1 MTPHWAQ
8 IGGPVSLAGFT
19 VIVTA
24 LAVCGLVGL
33 VP

>member
-1 MTPHWAQ
+1 MMPPWER
-8 IGGPVSLAGFT
+8 IGGTASLAAFT

-33 VP
+33 V